1 MFQFFQ
7 KRKFLLLL
15 IDLCVYCFCYF
26 LISWVVSHDI
36 NFFNPTHAFFVVK
49 GLVLLAFIFFSRFL
63 IKMYASLWRYA
74 NYRTYTKIIV
84 ADFCGAVAFYLVG
97 LFIDLTGIFERHV
110 RLAIEGVAL
119 ITSINLLATLVSRF
133 LYQLFYAYEE
143 RQYDKKNISETDNS
157 NKINVAIL
165 GAGNIGVALARTLKR
180 NVKSRYNPVCF
191 IDKNKQKIGSIIN
204 GLHVYD
210 ECDNAIE
217 KLNVKEIIIA
227 IENLKGEDK
236 ERLFSLYKGT
246 NYKVKLYDYQQLGNE
261 NGEIVIRNL
270 KIEDLLCR
278 ETINLSAN
286 KNENIYKGKTVLITG
301 GGGSIGSEIC
311 RQIAKLEP
319 EHLVIFDI
327 YENNAYE
334 IQQELIRKYGD
345 KLNLSVYIG
354 SVRDVKRLDY
364 IFNLIRPDI
373 VVHAAAHKHV
383 PLMEDSACEAIK
395 NNVFG
400 TYNTAN
406 MAEKYGAQ
414 RFILISTDKAVN
426 PTNVMGASK
435 RLCEMIVQ
443 CRKDSVLTSFMA
455 VRFGNVLGSNGSVIP
470 LFKKQIENGGPITIT
485 DKRIIRYFMTI
496 PEATGLVLQAG
507 SFAKKGEL
515 FVLNMGK
522 PVKILD
528 LAENMIRLSGLTPYE
543 DIDIVEIGLRPG
555 EKLYEELLMKNEEL
569 EKTESDMIFIERD
582 KPYTRLEMEEKL
594 EILSKALEKGDNE
607 SIRNALKEI
616 VPTYISPEFANK
628 KLNEII
634 KSEKLAN

>member
-36 NFFNPTHAFFVVK
+36 NFFKPTHAFFVVK

-97 LFIDLTGIFERHV
+97 LFIDLIGIFDRHV

-143 RQYDKKNISETDNS
+143 RQYDKKHISETDNS

-217 KLNVKEIIIA
+217 KLDVKEIIIA

-286 KNENIYKGKTVLITG
+286 QNENIYKGKTVLITG

-507 SFAKKGEL
+507 SLAKKGEL

-528 LAENMIRLSGLTPYE
+528 LAENMIRLSGLTPYK